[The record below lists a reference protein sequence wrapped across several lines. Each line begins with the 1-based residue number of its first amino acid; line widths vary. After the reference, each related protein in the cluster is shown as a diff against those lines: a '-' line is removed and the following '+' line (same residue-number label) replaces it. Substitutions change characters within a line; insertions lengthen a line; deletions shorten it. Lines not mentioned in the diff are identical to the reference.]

1 MTEILKTNPD
11 YETLRLTVFIIG
23 AVLSVLLS
31 VVAFFLK
38 KQIEIQ
44 ETLAKAVNNLTVAV
58 TVLENQ
64 NRDRHPGYRAPGL
77 VCKKYKIE
85 TFAQSVIQYN
95 SCDCENSLATITVLP
110 GKAWDGVKLGCPN
123 DAEEPVGGSTYSIVH
138 STSVPVILS
147 GDAIV
152 TCIGIATGE
161 DGGGDCGVN

>member
-64 NRDRHPGYRAPGL
+64 NRDRHP
-77 VCKKYKIE
+77 VIE
-85 TFAQSVIQYN
+85 RR
-95 SCDCENSLATITVLP
+95 D
-110 GKAWDGVKLGCPN
+110 
-123 DAEEPVGGSTYSIVH
+123 
-138 STSVPVILS
+138 
-147 GDAIV
+147 
-152 TCIGIATGE
+152 
-161 DGGGDCGVN
+161 

>member
-1 MTEILKTNPD
+1 MVKNILEFFVRRKLHKIEFYKPYIMTDLIKTNPD

-64 NRDRHPGYRAPGL
+64 NRDRHPVIERRLNEHGHRLDSYENRL
-77 VCKKYKIE
+77 TKIE
-85 TFAQSVIQYN
+85 TT
-95 SCDCENSLATITVLP
+95 CEF
-110 GKAWDGVKLGCPN
+110 
-123 DAEEPVGGSTYSIVH
+123 H
-138 STSVPVILS
+138 HTSNKK
-147 GDAIV
+147 
-152 TCIGIATGE
+152 T
-161 DGGGDCGVN
+161 